1 METTGE
7 AEPEWRPQ
15 ELAEP
20 EWRPQELAEP
30 EWRPQELA
38 EPEWRPQE
46 LVEPGG
52 VGRQLSRDCSTQVKI
67 TLSWKWI
74 QSWTTKT
81 LRVKQRGWVI
91 ANPSGTRAWCRL
103 RAGTTAL

>member
-7 AEPEWRPQ
+7 AEPEWRPQERQSLSGDHRRGRARWRPQ

-67 TLSWKWI
+67 TMS
-74 QSWTTKT
+74 
-81 LRVKQRGWVI
+81 
-91 ANPSGTRAWCRL
+91 
-103 RAGTTAL
+103 